1 MEDAPDGGVAGGHVA
16 RGVIHLGGE
25 IHILV
30 DHALVKRDGLGDG
43 VRHAQQHP
51 APIGS
56 LVCSLREATQVLI
69 DHLVVHESEWGER
82 ERERESVSEESQHN
96 RKEQERAV
104 DLLLEADGVVC
115 QLGHVARG
123 GVHLGG
129 DIEMGVE
136 ADRGG

>member
-25 IHILV
+25 VHVVMDSGDIH
-30 DHALVKRDGLGDG
+30 
-43 VRHAQQHP
+43 QQHP

-82 ERERESVSEESQHN
+82 EREGGGKSQHN